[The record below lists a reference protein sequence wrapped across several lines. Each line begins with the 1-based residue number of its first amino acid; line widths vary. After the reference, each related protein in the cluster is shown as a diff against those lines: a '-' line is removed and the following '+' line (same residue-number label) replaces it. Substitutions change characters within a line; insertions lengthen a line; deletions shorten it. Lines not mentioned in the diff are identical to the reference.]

1 MQLLPARL
9 REAAG
14 GLCHMKAH
22 VFDDSVLLTG
32 ANLSGAYFRDRQDRY
47 LLVER
52 APELAAHV
60 AALVDAVSC
69 FSYRLVPD
77 GTLLAPGASAGLGP
91 SSSWA
96 RLREGVR
103 AALEQATAPDRTF
116 HPVLAGAAAA
126 QQPAASPGAVPAREA
141 DTWAVPAVQMGSL
154 GLRQDQECTV
164 ELLRRVP
171 PSSHVLFSSAYFNL
185 TADLEAALLGV
196 ATSSTVDILTASPS
210 VSPRHQKPPRIPL
223 YEACQH
229 AAIPGFEE
237 ANGFY
242 GSRGP
247 SGLIPA
253 AYSFLEQRFLCKA
266 MASNIVRNDDE
277 DDLRSGL
284 QMLEYKQPGWTFH
297 AKGLWV
303 SSTKG
308 EAPYVT
314 AIGSPNYGY
323 RSQERDLEAQFTLVT
338 SNPSLQAALREEMDN
353 VRMHSH
359 VVHLEELKQ
368 ADRSASLPLQVA
380 TLALHK
386 WL

>member
-1 MQLLPARL
+1 
-9 REAAG
+9 
-14 GLCHMKAH
+14 MKPH

-60 AALVDAVSC
+60 AALVDAVSG
-69 FSYRLVPD
+69 FSYRLAAD
-77 GTLLAPGASAGLGP
+77 GTLLAPGASAGLDP
-91 SSSWA
+91 TSSWA
-96 RLREGVR
+96 PLREGVR
-103 AALEQATAPDRTF
+103 VALEQATAPDRTF
-116 HPVLAGAAAA
+116 RPVLACAAAA
-126 QQPAASPGAVPAREA
+126 QQPAAGPGAVPAREA
-141 DTWAVPAVQMGSL
+141 DTWAVPAVQMGTL
-154 GLRQDQECTV
+154 GLRQDQDCTV
-164 ELLRRVP
+164 ELLRRVA

-185 TADLEAALLGV
+185 TADLEAALLGA

-210 VSPRHQKPPRIPL
+210 
-223 YEACQH
+223 
-229 AAIPGFEE
+229 

-253 AYSFLEQRFLCKA
+253 AYSFLEQRFLRKA
-266 MASNIVRNDDE
+266 MARHVVRDNDE
-277 DDLRSGL
+277 DDLRPGL

-323 RSQERDLEAQFTLVT
+323 RSQERDLEAQFILVT
-338 SNPSLQAALREEMDN
+338 SNPSLQAALREEMDS
-353 VRMHSH
+353 VCMHAH
-359 VVHLEELKQ
+359 AVHLEELKQ